1 MIEIKKCF
9 SSKMIVVVSILV
21 IVAGVLGIIMGG
33 MYLNK
38 SQSEYKKLVLE
49 KKHIETQILQKNKD
63 ISSLV
68 DESKIKDARIAE
80 MKSWKDQKSFIMINR
95 NLLETN
101 LKTYPKLS
109 AHNRKIIIDT
119 VLSEAAKYN
128 INPII
133 LYSLLHVES
142 TMRFW
147 IQHSP
152 VKITVNKKKRTV
164 QAVGLGG
171 VVWEW
176 WGDQLKKANIAEVR
190 SDLFNP
196 ETNIKAAAF
205 ILNEFSKREMLKGT
219 KSKDESMLRRYFG
232 GNFKS
237 YSDKI
242 DKKVMRI
249 VRPNLYRY

>member
-68 DESKIKDARIAE
+68 EESKIKDARIAE